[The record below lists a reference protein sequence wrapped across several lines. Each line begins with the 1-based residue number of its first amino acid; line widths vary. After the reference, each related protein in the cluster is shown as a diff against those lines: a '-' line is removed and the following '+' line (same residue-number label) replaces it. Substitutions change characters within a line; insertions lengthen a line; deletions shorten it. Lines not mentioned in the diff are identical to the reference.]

1 MNAIVAPALDVLSRR
16 PHALKVISENIP
28 EQLKELPQWVVWRYV
43 EKNGKWTKPPFQVNG
58 QHASS
63 TDQKTWNTF
72 ENVWAAYQSG
82 EFDGIGFCLSLDSYL
97 VGIDLDHCLT
107 DGRPDALAESV
118 LADFDG
124 TYAEASPSGEGLR
137 LFTMGK
143 LDNAV
148 KTPAIEMYSSGRYL
162 TLTGRRLSAGST
174 IVPLQDQ
181 INKTYAA
188 YAKPKAPAPA
198 PPAVKPSSTEMK
210 QSDQDLCAMISASRR
225 GDTFQRLFAGD
236 ISGYGSQSEADL
248 AFASMLMWWS
258 GNDTSM
264 TDSIFR
270 QSGLYREKWDVL
282 HGAET
287 YGQMTI
293 MRAWSDSPRD
303 SSKTIAPINNLLAN
317 KSTRRF
323 KFVSSSALEFV
334 AARWLIKNILEEQT
348 TMSLF
353 GAPGSMKSFIVIDM
367 GLCVATGKDWHGH
380 KTKQGPCLYI
390 CGEGR
395 ANVKKRN
402 VAWELH
408 HGVKAPLFFVSTI
421 AAQLLDPAS
430 LSDVEVAADEITA
443 THGKPACIIIDT
455 LNRNFGPGD
464 ENSTA
469 DMTAFVQAIDQLCDR
484 LGCAFVIVHHSGLAA
499 AERGRG
505 SSALRGAMD
514 FEYGCDK
521 STADD
526 IEDTVVTLTNRKV
539 KDHDAPPPMAFKPV
553 LIDLGIVDE
562 DMQPLMSIV
571 LERTE
576 QAPAKKKK
584 LSLANQI
591 AIDALR
597 ALTVHGEDSTE
608 SLWRAECYARGIST
622 TDKPDAKQK
631 AFSRAR
637 NFLLSSYMVGT
648 RDDLYWITST
658 DKIEPGH
665 PDRTGQDRTC
675 PGVSPLDNP
684 DGQDTHLKVCPSV
697 RSEDENLSEKE
708 KKDFTAENDQNSIL
722 SVDIKKY
729 AAPDDDPGIIDHD
742 RHDHFDEEV
751 TEDAEFF

>member
-1 MNAIVAPALDVLSRR
+1 MSLASAAIDVLSRR

-28 EQLKELPQWVVWRYV
+28 EQLKKCRGWVVWKYV
-43 EKNGKWTKPPFQVNG
+43 LKADKWTKPPFQTNG

-63 TDQKTWNTF
+63 TDPKTHNTF

-82 EFDGIGFCLSLDSYL
+82 KFDGIGFCLSPDNYL
-97 VGIDLDHCLT
+97 VGIDLDHCLV
-107 DGRPDALAESV
+107 DGKPDALAELV
-118 LADFDG
+118 LADFAG
-124 TYAEASPSGEGLR
+124 TYAEVSPSDEGLR
-137 LFTMGK
+137 IFAEGIIPS
-143 LDNAV
+143 AV
-148 KTPAIEMYSSGRYL
+148 KTPTVEMYSGGRYL
-162 TLTGRRLSAGST
+162 TVTGHRLSAGST
-174 IVPLQDQ
+174 ILPLQGQLDR
-181 INKTYAA
+181 TYAA

-210 QSDQDLCAMISASRR
+210 QSDQDFCAMIAASKQ

-248 AFASMLMWWS
+248 AFVSIVMWWS
-258 GNDTSM
+258 MNDTSM
-264 TDSIFR
+264 TDAIFR
-270 QSGLYREKWDVL
+270 QSGLFREKWDVL

-287 YGQMTI
+287 YGQMTLK
-293 MRAWSDSPRD
+293 RAWTGSPRD
-303 SSKTIAPINNLLAN
+303 LSKTIAPINNLLTSN
-317 KSTRRF
+317 STRRF
-323 KFVSSSALEFV
+323 KFISSAALEFV
-334 AARWLIKNILEEQT
+334 AAKWVIKNILEEQA

-380 KTKQGPCLYI
+380 KVKQGPVLYI
-390 CGEGR
+390 CGEGK
-395 ANVKKRN
+395 AGIKKRIA
-402 VAWELH
+402 AWEIH

-443 THGKPACIIIDT
+443 THGKPSFIIIDT

-464 ENSTA
+464 ENSTS

-514 FEYGCDK
+514 FEFGCDK
-521 STADD
+521 STDD
-526 IEDTVVTLTNRKV
+526 DVEDTVVTLTNRKV

-553 LIDLGIVDE
+553 LVDLKIVDE

-571 LERTE
+571 LEQTE
-576 QAPAKKKK
+576 AEPAKKKK
-584 LSLANQI
+584 LSLASQI
-591 AIDALR
+591 AIDALK

-608 SLWRAECYARGIST
+608 SLWRAECYARGIAT

-637 NFLLSSYMVGT
+637 NFLLSSHMVGT
-648 RDDLYWITST
+648 RDDLYWITSS

-708 KKDFTAENDQNSIL
+708 KKDFTAENDQNGIL
-722 SVDIKKY
+722 SVDIKND
-729 AAPDDDPGIIDHD
+729 ATPDDEPGIIDHD
-742 RHDHFDEEV
+742 RHGHFDE
-751 TEDAEFF
+751 TEFEEFEI